1 MCSRRDWHLHP
12 WFLSA
17 WAPPI
22 PLRLSIE
29 SDADG
34 GRIPSFLLPMCLFEL
49 EHWSP
54 LALFL
59 RLTSS
64 AFHVLRLDTSSK
76 SDKNYITG
84 FPGSSACDSR
94 PWDFSTYLVMETNVL
109 WVLLLKGI
117 LTNTWRLFISRLE
130 ELNKAVAHLKS

>member
-1 MCSRRDWHLHP
+1 MCSRREWDFHP

-34 GRIPSFLLPMCLFEL
+34 GRIPSFLLPMCLFKL
-49 EHWSP
+49 EYWSP
-54 LALFL
+54 LAPFL
-59 RLTSS
+59 SVTSS
-64 AFHVLRLDTSSK
+64 ALHVLRLDSSSE

-94 PWDFSTYLVMETNVL
+94 SWDFSTSFVMETNVL